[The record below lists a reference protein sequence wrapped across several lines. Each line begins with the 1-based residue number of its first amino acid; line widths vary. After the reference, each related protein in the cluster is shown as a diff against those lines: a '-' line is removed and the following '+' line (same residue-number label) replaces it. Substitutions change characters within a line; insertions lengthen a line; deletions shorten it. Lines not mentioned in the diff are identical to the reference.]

1 MANYNTYIGTRE
13 SLKFP
18 VMCDGYV
25 SLEYD
30 DNIATTAY
38 GIWDLDDSF
47 TFQSIITPYDV
58 NGNSKSTVLTS
69 EKTMP
74 ADAVVGSQ
82 GKLYLPFTNRY
93 SHKMNIFYSTNFE
106 IFLENTTNTNYN
118 QPAEYRIG
126 MRVKLTNDDTLYT
139 NKIIVAKEN
148 HSDMRNINDM
158 YSGTQKIRRYVET
171 LTYNGA
177 GSAVTGAALSL
188 TLNSNGDN
196 FVVHMPLYDSNNKYI
211 GDVITIEADPSNAVL
226 NIGGG
231 DADYVGA
238 TWNTTTKKLYTNPL
252 KEPLYVLGT
261 NHVACSFNNG
271 TGEMNIFIDGSL
283 IGSKFH
289 IDKETLNVDFNMDG
303 SSIYLGQNPLAT
315 TPRYT
320 QFMGEMHEVCITKN
334 LLSSFPSIYSLIPQ
348 RKNLLLYLTFDGG
361 EVVG

>member
-1 MANYNTYIGTRE
+1 MSNYNTYVGTRE

-30 DNIATTAY
+30 DNVASTPY

-58 NGNSKSTVLTS
+58 NGNSKSAVLTS

-74 ADAVVGSQ
+74 TGSSASNQ
-82 GKLYLPFTNRY
+82 GKKYLPYANRY
-93 SHKMNIFYSTNFE
+93 THKMNIFYSTNFE
-106 IFLENTTNTNYN
+106 IFLENTTKTNFN

-171 LTYNGA
+171 VTNNASGSSVSGA
-177 GSAVTGAALSL
+177 VFDL
-188 TLNSNGDN
+188 TLNSNGSN
-196 FVVHMPLYDSNNKYI
+196 FVVHMPLYDSNNKYM
-211 GDVITIEADPSNAVL
+211 GDIIQIDADPSNAVL
-226 NIGGG
+226 HIGGG
-231 DADYVGA
+231 DADYVYG
-238 TWNTTTKKLYTNPL
+238 TFNSTTKKLYSSPL

-261 NHVACSFNNG
+261 NHIACSFNNG

-283 IGSKFH
+283 IGSKYH
-289 IDKETLNVDFNMDG
+289 IDKETLNVDFNMDD

-320 QFMGEMHEVCITKN
+320 QFMGEIHEVCITKN
-334 LLSSFPSIYSLIPQ
+334 LMSSFPSIYSLIPQ

-361 EVVG
+361 EVIG